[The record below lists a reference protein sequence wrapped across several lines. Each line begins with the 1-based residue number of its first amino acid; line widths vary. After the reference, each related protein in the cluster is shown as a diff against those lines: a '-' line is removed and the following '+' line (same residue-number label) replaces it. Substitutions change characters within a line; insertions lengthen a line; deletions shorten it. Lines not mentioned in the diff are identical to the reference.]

1 MGRWPLL
8 IIFMSA
14 KFIKKFKDRQVLE
27 QLKKRDK
34 DAFIKVYDDYAE
46 DIYRFIYFK
55 VGKESEAQDLSS
67 LVFLK
72 AWHHVQANTLVES
85 KTLRALVYKIAR
97 NAVIDHYREG
107 RDKLE
112 LSLDDENNPIEIIDD
127 SIDLAEKV
135 DRANNLA
142 LLKKQLPLLKE
153 EYREVIILRFVS
165 DLSLE
170 EIADVTAKSRGNVR
184 VILHRAL
191 AALKEMVE
199 LELAKKEGKTSVKE
213 LKRGKKEKREKEGEA
228 EKKEEIKEESKDER
242 KEENDES

>member
-1 MGRWPLL
+1 MNANIL
-8 IIFMSA
+8 
-14 KFIKKFKDRQVLE
+14 KKFKDKQLLQ
-27 QLKKRDK
+27 QLKHKDK
-34 DAFIKVYDDYAE
+34 EAFIKVYDEYAE

-55 VGKESEAQDLSS
+55 IGKEMEAQDLVS

-72 AWHHVQANTLVES
+72 AWHHIQSNSLSDS

-97 NAVIDHYREG
+97 NAVIDYYRDG
-107 RDKLE
+107 NNKLE

-127 SIDLAEKV
+127 GQDLADRV
-135 DRANNLA
+135 DKASDLA

-153 EYREVIILRFVS
+153 EYREVIILRFVN

-170 EIADVTAKSRGNVR
+170 EIADVTSKSRGNVR

-199 LELAKKEGKTSVKE
+199 KEMENKK
-213 LKRGKKEKREKEGEA
+213 
-228 EKKEEIKEESKDER
+228 
-242 KEENDES
+242 